1 MLQALAQLLEL
12 AMLGLPCVA
21 VPAGLHEGVPL
32 GVQIVAGRFREDL
45 ALDAG
50 EVVEA
55 ALGLATPIDPR
66 PAP

>member
-1 MLQALAQLLEL
+1 
-12 AMLGLPCVA
+12 
-21 VPAGLHEGVPL
+21 
-32 GVQIVAGRFREDL
+32 VQIVAGRFREDL